1 MEFRSDRMLYSY
13 GAVSFWCGITVLIVS
28 AATKKKREEPIDSYV
43 EKLEQVFDYFAK
55 FGVNILL

>member
-1 MEFRSDRMLYSY
+1 MLYSY